1 MLLMPAVQSLDTGS
15 DPGQAHNPGV
25 IVTTPA
31 VHRLVAEPLTPES
44 FATYGRYAA
53 QPERAPDW
61 GASGSRID
69 GVKEG
74 RAGIAGAPIAELW
87 NLGDLSYD
95 GDVPYMGFVRYF
107 HIGFRVSELERHTQ
121 ETQTWIARRGTSFV
135 VVAPPTP
142 SGIPDPSDTRAFLV
156 EPGDVIAIGRGAWMC
171 HFFPIGRVATYT
183 VITARRAPEQDRD
196 LVNFLETADT
206 VLEIVL
212 E

>member
-1 MLLMPAVQSLDTGS
+1 M
-15 DPGQAHNPGV
+15 
-25 IVTTPA
+25 TTPA
-31 VHRLVAEPLTPES
+31 VHRLIAEPLATGS
-44 FATYGRYAA
+44 FAPYGRYAA
-53 QPERAPDW
+53 EPDRAPDW
-61 GASGSRID
+61 GATGNRID
-69 GVKEG
+69 GVREG
-74 RAGIAGAPIAELW
+74 RDASTGSPVAELW
-87 NLGDLSYD
+87 NLGDLSYE

-142 SGIPDPSDTRAFLV
+142 AGIPDPLDTRAFLV

-171 HFFPIGRVATYT
+171 HFFPIGQVATYT

-196 LVNFLETADT
+196 LVNFVDTAGT

-212 E
+212 AG

>member
-1 MLLMPAVQSLDTGS
+1 M
-15 DPGQAHNPGV
+15 
-25 IVTTPA
+25 TTPS
-31 VHRLVAEPLTPES
+31 VHRLTAEPLALDS
-44 FATYGRYAA
+44 FAPYGCYAA
-53 QPERAPDW
+53 EPDRAPDW
-61 GASGSRID
+61 GATGNRID
-69 GVKEG
+69 GVREG
-74 RAGIAGAPIAELW
+74 RNGPTGSPVAELW

-95 GDVPYMGFVRYF
+95 GDVPYIGFVRYF
-107 HIGFRVSELERHTQ
+107 HIGFRVSELERHTE

-135 VVAPPTP
+135 VVASPTP

-196 LVNFLETADT
+196 LVNFVDTANT

-212 E
+212 AQ

>member
-1 MLLMPAVQSLDTGS
+1 M
-15 DPGQAHNPGV
+15 
-25 IVTTPA
+25 TTPT

-44 FATYGRYAA
+44 FAPYGWYATE
-53 QPERAPDW
+53 PDRAPDW

-74 RAGIAGAPIAELW
+74 RNGTAGAPVAELW
-87 NLGDLSYD
+87 NLGDLSFE
-95 GDVPYMGFVRYF
+95 GDVPYLGFVRYF
-107 HIGFRVSELERHTQ
+107 HIGFRVSELERHTR

-142 SGIPDPSDTRAFLV
+142 AGTPRPSDARAFLV

-171 HFFPIGRVATYT
+171 HFFPIGRVATYS

-196 LVNFLETADT
+196 LVNFVDTDGT

-212 E
+212 AD